1 MLVLFDHGTPR
12 GIARA
17 LQGHSVKRGKSAGLG
32 DKLSNGEL
40 LKAAEDA
47 GFDVL
52 LTTDTNLPHQQNLEG
67 RKLAIVILSKNRWSL
82 VRPVMQQIANAVNA
96 ARPGTCTLVDIPQAD
111 RISQRASGFERS
123 LRGASRSRS
132 RLGRGDWAPITGHS
146 FFSRRRRIP
155 LERAAGCAPR
165 AYAPLGE

>member
-17 LQGHSVKRGKSAGLG
+17 LQSHTVKEARAQGW
-32 DKLSNGEL
+32 DTLSNGEL

-47 GFDVL
+47 RFDVL

-82 VRPVMQQIANAVNA
+82 VRPMMQEIVEAVNA
-96 ARPGTCTLVDIPQAD
+96 ARPGTCTRVEIP
-111 RISQRASGFERS
+111 G
-123 LRGASRSRS
+123 G
-132 RLGRGDWAPITGHS
+132 
-146 FFSRRRRIP
+146 
-155 LERAAGCAPR
+155 
-165 AYAPLGE
+165 